1 MRARFFSLVLIISS
15 VGVFAQANDPVIM
28 SINGKNF
35 KKSEFEYFFNKYNN
49 EEVIDK
55 RSLSEYIELFRNLKL
70 KVAEAESFGM
80 DTTVAFIAELSGY
93 RSSLAQPY
101 LDDMEINEEFVRTE
115 YERMKERVEVS
126 HILIA
131 FPGIKNNNY
140 KTLPSDTL
148 IAFKK
153 AEQIRNRLLKGE
165 NFEKLAKEFSDDPAV
180 TQKGRPGY
188 LGWFMGLNIN
198 PIFEDV
204 AFNTPVGKI
213 GRIVRSIA
221 GYHIFKIHAK
231 KDNFQINAAH
241 ILIPCP
247 PEADLIQVGDAQK
260 KIDDIYSELM
270 NGAVFSDLARE
281 HSKDPGSA
289 TNGGELG
296 WFGINMMVPEFQ
308 DVAFDLKEVG
318 DVSKP
323 VKTQFGYHIIKLL
336 GKRSIEP
343 FNDKRKE
350 IEGKLKSSGFFI
362 PLYQPEI
369 DKMKKEYNFQKD
381 DAGYQLLFS
390 KADTL
395 YPVDSLY
402 LSYFETESHTLFTIG
417 NTKYTISQFI
427 NFMKKNVHS
436 PYTLSTEL
444 LKDRLQTFE
453 YNSLFET
460 KDKSLENKYPEF
472 RNLIQEYRDGTLM
485 FEISNREVWAKSNE
499 DIEGLTA
506 YFDKNKKNYVWDEP
520 YYKGYVVLVKDANT
534 KKKMQKEISRKSPD
548 DAIQYLYDNYRVGD
562 VSYVKAEKGLFKKGD
577 NAFVDEAAF
586 KSGYAERDADL
597 QDFFL
602 VGKVL
607 KMPES
612 YIDVKG
618 VVSADYQDYLEED
631 WLKKLNE
638 KYIVVVY
645 PEVLDAIK

>member
-1 MRARFFSLVLIISS
+1 MRASFFSLVLFISS
-15 VGVFAQANDPVIM
+15 MGVFAQANDPVIM

-35 KKSEFEYFFNKYNN
+35 KKSEFEYFFNKYSND
-49 EEVIDK
+49 EVDEK
-55 RSLSEYIELFRNLKL
+55 LSLTEYVDLFRNLKL
-70 KVAEAESFGM
+70 KVAEAETIGI
-80 DTTVAFIAELSGY
+80 DTTVSFVTELSGY

-101 LDDMEINEEFVRTE
+101 LDDMEVNEEFVKTE
-115 YERMKERVEVS
+115 YERMKERVEIS

-140 KTLPSDTL
+140 KAFPSDTL

-165 NFEKLAKEFSDDPAV
+165 NFEKLAKEFSDDPTVLNSERA
-180 TQKGRPGY
+180 GY

-213 GRIVRSIA
+213 GQLVRSNS

-231 KDNFQINAAH
+231 KENFQINAAH
-241 ILIPCP
+241 ILILCSPD
-247 PEADLIQVGDAQK
+247 ADPFQVNDAQK
-260 KIDDIYSELM
+260 QVNEIYNELIKGADFSE
-270 NGAVFSDLARE
+270 LARE

-289 TNGGELG
+289 PKGGELG

-308 DVAFDLKEVG
+308 DVAFELKEVG
-318 DVSKP
+318 DISKP

-343 FNDKRKE
+343 FEDKRKE
-350 IEGKLKSSGFFI
+350 IEGKLKSGGFFI
-362 PLYQPEI
+362 PLYKPEI
-369 DKMKKEYNFQKD
+369 DKMKKEFNFQKD
-381 DAGYQLLFS
+381 EAGYQLLFS

-395 YPVDSLY
+395 YPIDSLY
-402 LSYFETESHTLFTIG
+402 LSYFETENHTLFTIG
-417 NTKYTISQFI
+417 NTNYTINQFV
-427 NFMKKNVHS
+427 NFIKKNVRS
-436 PYTLSTEL
+436 PFTLSTEL
-444 LKDRLQTFE
+444 LNDRLQTFE
-453 YNSLFET
+453 YNSLFEM

-472 RNLIQEYRDGTLM
+472 KNLYQEYRDGTLL

-499 DIEGLTA
+499 DIEGLA
-506 YFDKNKKNYVWDEP
+506 AFYNKNKKNYVWNEP
-520 YYKGYVVLVKDANT
+520 YYKGYIVFVKDANT

-548 DAIQYLYDNYRVGD
+548 DAILYLYDNYRVGD

-586 KSGYAERDADL
+586 KSGRAERNEDF

-602 VGKVL
+602 IGKIL

-618 VVSADYQDYLEED
+618 DVTADYQDYLEET

-638 KYIVVVY
+638 KYKVVVY
-645 PEVLDAIK
+645 PEVLNTIK